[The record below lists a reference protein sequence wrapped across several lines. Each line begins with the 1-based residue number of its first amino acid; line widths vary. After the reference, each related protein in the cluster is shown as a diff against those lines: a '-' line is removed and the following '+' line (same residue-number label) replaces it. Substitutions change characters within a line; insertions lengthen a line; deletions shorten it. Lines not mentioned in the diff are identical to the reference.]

1 MNSSPTQKTEQ
12 AHHPAKT
19 ILIVDD
25 YEDNLRMMR
34 MLLEMSGYRVLAAAN
49 GLDAVRLTLQE
60 KPSVII
66 MDVGLPLLDGMEA
79 TRRIRQIPEIS
90 RTRIIVLSA
99 YDAAT
104 ARDEAIAAGC
114 DNFLTKPVD
123 YTRLEELIRGWLEGG
138 NE

>member
-1 MNSSPTQKTEQ
+1 
-12 AHHPAKT
+12 
-19 ILIVDD
+19 
-25 YEDNLRMMR
+25 MMR

-49 GLDAVRLTLQE
+49 GVDAVRLAQQE

-79 TRRIRQIPEIS
+79 MRRIRQVPEIS
-90 RTRIIVLSA
+90 STRIIVLSA

-104 ARDEAIAAGC
+104 ARNEAIAAGC

-123 YTRLEELIRGWLEGG
+123 YTRLEELIRGLLEGG